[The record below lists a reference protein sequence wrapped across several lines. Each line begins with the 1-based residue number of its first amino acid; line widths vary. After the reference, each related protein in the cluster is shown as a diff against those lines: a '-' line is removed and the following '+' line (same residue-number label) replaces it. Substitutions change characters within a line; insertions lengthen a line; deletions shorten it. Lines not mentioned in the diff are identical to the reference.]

1 MSINA
6 LAPVVEEIWRY
17 PVKSLRGE
25 RLTEARLDRR
35 GLLGD
40 RLWAVRDPDSGKL
53 GSGKNT
59 TRFRRFPG
67 PPLLELASRYPVE
80 PGPDEVEPPFVIGR
94 DGREYSVLDGSAD
107 LFVQRH
113 TGVRTLRVARE
124 SDVDHFDDGPVSLL
138 GTATLRWVE
147 ENLPGIPVDR
157 RRFRPNLVV
166 RTSEPFAEE
175 AWVGRRIRIGG
186 SGAGDSGRG
195 GGESSGDG
203 SSDGIAAGVELTV
216 DMVLPRCVMVTMA
229 QADLPDAPEVLKL
242 LGTRADQPVKL
253 AIVGHPCGPGTIRV
267 GDAVR
272 LADPRGA

>member
-1 MSINA
+1 MSINP
-6 LAPVVEEIWRY
+6 LTPVVEEIWRY

-25 RLTEARLDRR
+25 RLTETRIDRR

-80 PGPDEVEPPFVIGR
+80 PGPQDVEPPFVIGR

-107 LFVQRH
+107 LLVQRH
-113 TGVRTLRVARE
+113 TGLRTLRVTRE

-147 ENLPGIPVDR
+147 ENLPGTPVDR
-157 RRFRPNLVV
+157 RRFRPNLLV
-166 RTSEPFAEE
+166 RTKEPFAEE

-186 SGAGDSGRG
+186 SDGRT
-195 GGESSGDG
+195 DG
-203 SSDGIAAGVELTV
+203 STDFGDTDTGVELTV

-242 LGTRADQPVKL
+242 LGKRADQPVKL
-253 AIVGHPCGPGTIRV
+253 AIVGHPSGPGTIRV

-272 LADPRGA
+272 LADAHGL

>member
-1 MSINA
+1 MPTNPITT
-6 LAPVVEEIWRY
+6 VIEEIWRY

-25 RLTEARLDRR
+25 RLRESLVDRR

-40 RLWAVRDPDSGKL
+40 RLWAVRDPESGKL
-53 GSGKNT
+53 GSGKNSS
-59 TRFRRFPG
+59 RFRRFPG
-67 PPLLELASRYPVE
+67 PALLELASRYPVE
-80 PGPDEVEPPFVIGR
+80 PDPDEVEPPFVIGR

-107 LFVQRH
+107 LLVQRH
-113 TGVRTLRVARE
+113 TGLRTLRVTRE

-147 ENLPGIPVDR
+147 ENLPGTPVDR
-157 RRFRPNLVV
+157 RRFRPNLLV
-166 RTSEPFAEE
+166 RTAEPFAEE

-186 SGAGDSGRG
+186 GDHSGDDHGSDDDGGGDSGG
-195 GGESSGDG
+195 
-203 SSDGIAAGVELTV
+203 GVELTV

-242 LGTRADQPVKL
+242 LGTRTGMQLKL
-253 AIVGHPCGPGTIRV
+253 AILGHPSGPGTVRV

-272 LADPRGA
+272 LADPQGN